1 MRTSSHPSI
10 AFFLHPH
17 NKYSSSNEINQII
30 SVEIPSHEDD
40 PELYTLVQNHMVH
53 GPWGILQSQS
63 PCMKEGKCSHFYPKV
78 FHPHTHL
85 DSNGYPVYCRI
96 NDGRTISKKG
106 VIIDNRYIVPYN
118 PKLLRKYQ
126 AHLNI
131 EWCNQ
136 RTAFKYL
143 FKYIN
148 KGYDRVTAVMFYD
161 ANDVV

>member
-1 MRTSSHPSI
+1 
-10 AFFLHPH
+10 
-17 NKYSSSNEINQII
+17 
-30 SVEIPSHEDD
+30 
-40 PELYTLVQNHMVH
+40 MVH
-53 GPWGILQSQS
+53 GLCGILQSQS
-63 PCMKEGKCSHFYPKV
+63 PCMKEGKCSRFYPKI
-78 FHPHTHL
+78 FQPHTLL
-85 DSNGYPVYCRI
+85 DSNGYPVYRRR
-96 NDGRTISKKG
+96 NDGRTISKNG